1 MDSDLSL
8 QNSFKSIDCS
18 SEQLL
23 NNLQL
28 HQVDLEFKLIELEI
42 QNEHLRSIQTQHDE
56 SEGYYADLFNNAPVA
71 YLTLNDKGLISEVN
85 LAAAKL
91 FGMDLQDLLSRR
103 FASLVTAQDSDY
115 WYLFYRGLKESN
127 TTTYINL
134 SLKGCGDTEVSVRL
148 DCLLR
153 NSMLRITLN
162 DLTTTKVTPD
172 ASSAELLLTAR
183 MDREKILNEE
193 LTRLQKIAESSSE
206 VFFHFCF
213 RPDGS
218 VYFPYIS
225 CAAYNK
231 FRLYLAK
238 SSRESANLF

>member
-8 QNSFKSIDCS
+8 QNSFMSIDCS

-23 NNLQL
+23 NNLQI

-42 QNEHLRSIQTQHDE
+42 QNEHLRSIQTQHEE
-56 SEGYYADLFNNAPVA
+56 SDGYYADLFNNAPVA
-71 YLTLNDKGLISEVN
+71 YLRLTDKGLISEVN
-85 LAAAKL
+85 FAAAKL
-91 FGMDLQDLLSRR
+91 FGIDRQDLLSRR
-103 FASLVTAQDSDY
+103 FASLVTAQDSDC
-115 WYLFYRGLKESN
+115 WYLFYRRLKKSN
-127 TTTYINL
+127 TTTYIIL

-148 DCLLR
+148 DCLLI
-153 NSMLRITLN
+153 NSTLRITLN
-162 DLTTTKVTPD
+162 DLTMTKQVTPD

-183 MDREKILNEE
+183 MEREMILNEE
-193 LTRLQKIAESSSE
+193 LTRLQKIAESSPE

-213 RPDGS
+213 RPDGT

-231 FRLYLAK
+231 LRFYLAK
-238 SSRESANLF
+238 SSRESNLF